1 VKERP
6 DAGIASSQ
14 TVCPGLHEFE
24 PSPGEPYAIVWW
36 DPHALALG
44 SEAPFG
50 LRSHELIARDV
61 APEVI
66 AAGQR
71 EYMAWNSA
79 RQAALTAGAVPSL
92 RIRTTT
98 EWAAGPAF
106 RSAGD
111 AGPSRAAVPSVEV
124 VALETAGVRPSGPR
138 FGSLVHG
145 ALAIVPLDAERHTID
160 AIVGTQTRVLG
171 ATPEEA
177 QSAADLVDAVLR
189 HSLFDDVRAAAR
201 SGRCL
206 RETPVTLT
214 LEGELV
220 EGTVD
225 LAFESGGRTT
235 VIDFKTDRVEGDRL
249 ERYQRQV
256 GLYADAIAR
265 VTNGPV
271 RAILMMI

>member
-1 VKERP
+1 
-6 DAGIASSQ
+6 
-14 TVCPGLHEFE
+14 
-24 PSPGEPYAIVWW
+24 
-36 DPHALALG
+36 
-44 SEAPFG
+44 
-50 LRSHELIARDV
+50 
-61 APEVI
+61 
-66 AAGQR
+66 
-71 EYMAWNSA
+71 
-79 RQAALTAGAVPSL
+79 
-92 RIRTTT
+92 
-98 EWAAGPAF
+98 
-106 RSAGD
+106 
-111 AGPSRAAVPSVEV
+111 
-124 VALETAGVRPSGPR
+124 
-138 FGSLVHG
+138 VHG

-214 LEGELV
+214 LEDELV